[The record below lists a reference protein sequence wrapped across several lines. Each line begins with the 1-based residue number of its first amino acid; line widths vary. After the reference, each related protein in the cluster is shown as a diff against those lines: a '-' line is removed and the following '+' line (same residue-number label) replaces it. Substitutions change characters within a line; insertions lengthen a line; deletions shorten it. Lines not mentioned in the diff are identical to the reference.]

1 MLKFLCLYNTNMNLF
16 TCMMQK
22 YPWSLSL
29 YCWMLIIFGRI
40 VWTLFMWNVYY
51 LHLHIVHVQCICQE
65 DCTVL
70 LIERHRVQ
78 VKKSEYNFSED
89 AVILMTCITVVTQ
102 QHIKFVCVLFPW
114 YIYMLHWKINVLK
127 YSNSYDMKKW
137 Q

>member
-1 MLKFLCLYNTNMNLF
+1 
-16 TCMMQK
+16 
-22 YPWSLSL
+22 
-29 YCWMLIIFGRI
+29 
-40 VWTLFMWNVYY
+40 MWNVYY

-89 AVILMTCITVVTQ
+89 AVILMTCIIHTTAYK
-102 QHIKFVCVLFPW
+102 ICVRFISMV
-114 YIYMLHWKINVLK
+114 YICLHWKINVLK
-127 YSNSYDMKKW
+127 YSNSYDMEKW

>member
-1 MLKFLCLYNTNMNLF
+1 M
-16 TCMMQK
+16 
-22 YPWSLSL
+22 
-29 YCWMLIIFGRI
+29 
-40 VWTLFMWNVYY
+40 
-51 LHLHIVHVQCICQE
+51 HLHIVHVQCICQE

-114 YIYMLHWKINVLK
+114 YIYVTLKINVLK
-127 YSNSYDMKKW
+127 YSNSYDMEK
-137 Q
+137 